1 MSASLSSGRALPKR
15 VRNELRFRQLTVS
28 QKTLVAGKFWRVE
41 FTSEALAG
49 YHSPGFDDH
58 SKIFFPDP
66 QTGKLLLPQVTD
78 EGIAWPDG
86 ERPISRDY
94 TPLFFDGKTRLTLDF
109 FRHEHG
115 VASQWAE
122 QAQVGDSLAIGG
134 PRGSMIIPVDYRVQL
149 LAFDESGLPAVQRRL
164 AETQAERLI
173 LLAFTDETLVK
184 NYLPNLPAKAE
195 LTCFGSGTMNSEGI
209 ERCRQQLA
217 SLQLPE
223 DDYFIW
229 LTGEGEAVKVLN
241 DYFIEQR
248 HCHPGLV
255 RGVAYWHRKG

>member
-28 QKTLVAGKFWRVE
+28 NKTLIAGAFWRVE
-41 FTSEALAG
+41 FTSDELDG
-49 YHSPGFDDH
+49 YTSPGFDDH
-58 SKIFFPDP
+58 SKIFFPDA
-66 QTGKLLLPQVTD
+66 QTGKLLLPHLSD
-78 EGIAWPDG
+78 EGIVWPEG
-86 ERPISRDY
+86 ERPLSRDY

-115 VASQWAE
+115 IASQWAE
-122 QAQVGDSLAIGG
+122 QAKAGDPLAIGG
-134 PRGSMIIPVDYRVQL
+134 PRGSIIIPVDYHTQV

-164 AETQAERLI
+164 AETHAERLI

-184 NYLPNLPAKAE
+184 DYLPALPENAE
-195 LTCFGSGTMNSEGI
+195 LICFGRATMNNEGI
-209 ERCRQQLA
+209 QRCLQQLA
-217 SLQLPE
+217 SLELPE

-229 LTGEGEAVKVLN
+229 LTGEGDAVKLLS
-241 DYFIEQR
+241 DYFTEQR
-248 HCHPGLV
+248 KCHPGLV